1 MKTTR
6 HLARKHNL
14 CHVKLLVR
22 RAKGRDPNIRLKP
35 MTYFFRAEQSGRID
49 SSLKSGIPGIFCN
62 RRFVGHCI
70 NFTQGRF
77 CSEGRL
83 CTFVHVYS
91 SDKLPIDHLA
101 HQKPGGLEIEKK
113 TSFFYQE
120 FIGFD
125 KYLLCGPTISY
136 LPKNMM
142 ICKWISV

>member
-35 MTYFFRAEQSGRID
+35 MTSELNKVAALILRSRVGSQGFFAIID
-49 SSLKSGIPGIFCN
+49 WS
-62 RRFVGHCI
+62 VHCI

-101 HQKPGGLEIEKK
+101 HQKRGRLEIGKK
-113 TSFFYQE
+113 NFFFFYQE

-136 LPKNMM
+136 LPKNTM

>member
-35 MTYFFRAEQSGRID
+35 MTSEL
-49 SSLKSGIPGIFCN
+49 LKSGIPGIFCN
-62 RRFVGHCI
+62 HRFVGHCI

-101 HQKPGGLEIEKK
+101 HQKPGRLEIRKK